1 MTDVNAAVPPAQE
14 ITAHNVDVS
23 SAAIAAKQDLNVLGM
38 LAMPEE
44 FSFPFPQFYFVLFY
58 LLTAFKRKVERFAI
72 GIPRGFAKTTFIKL
86 LCLWYV
92 VFSHK
97 QFILIVGASEALAVN
112 TLSDIADMLDSP
124 NIRGV
129 FGNWRSNQS
138 VDQSGLKVFFFRG
151 RSIILRAVG
160 ARTPVRGIN
169 RKMHR
174 PDVIIMDD
182 VQTKEDSESKE
193 LADQL
198 MKWILGT
205 LSKTRS
211 PKGCTYIYVGNMY
224 PQNAIL
230 ERLKNSS
237 QWTSMVVGGILAD
250 GTSLWPELKPID
262 ELLEEYAN
270 DLELGHPE
278 IFISEIL
285 NSTEIALLSGIDISQ
300 IPFLPDYYNSADPEG
315 SFILIDPSSGKKTGD
330 DCAIEH
336 YSVCDGR
343 PIFDELRTGTFTPLQ
358 TIKAAIQVGIDRGT
372 RLICV
377 EDVAYQST
385 LLFWFDYYCKSEGI
399 SGFYFMPMSPKGRA
413 KNNRIKKGLTRL
425 IQKEGQI
432 APEIY
437 LHSKVRSVTI
447 SQIIDWNPLKIK
459 NVDELIDLIGY
470 VDEVMQSY
478 SHLIAKDIMLS
489 EDRDFPEATQLED
502 LELPF

>member
-1 MTDVNAAVPPAQE
+1 MTLEAGSAVPANQE
-14 ITAHNVDVS
+14 ITAHTVEAGSVAA
-23 SAAIAAKQDLNVLGM
+23 SAKSDLNVLGM

-44 FSFPFPQFYFVLFY
+44 FSFKFPAFYLVLFS
-58 LLTAFKRKVERFAI
+58 LLTGFAAKVERFAI

-86 LCLWYV
+86 LCLWYI

-97 QFILIVGASEALAVN
+97 QFILIVGASEALAIN
-112 TLSDIADMLDSP
+112 TLSDIADMLDSS
-124 NIRGV
+124 NIRLV

-138 VDQSGLKVFFFRG
+138 SDQAGMKVFHFRG

-160 ARTPVRGIN
+160 AGTSVRGIN

-182 VQTKEDSESKE
+182 VQTKEDAENKD
-193 LADQL
+193 LADAL

-230 ERLKNSS
+230 ERLKNST
-237 QWTSMVVGGILAD
+237 QWTSLIVGGITSA
-250 GTSLWPELKPID
+250 GKSLWPELKPLE
-262 ELLEEYAN
+262 ELLEEYQN

-278 IFISEIL
+278 IFISEVL
-285 NSTEIALLSGIDISQ
+285 NSTEIALLSGIDVSQ
-300 IPFLPDYYNSADPEG
+300 IPFLPGYYDNAEPEG

-330 DCAIEH
+330 DCSLEH

-358 TIKAAIQVGIDRGT
+358 TINTAIELGIERNT

-385 LLFWFDYYCKSEGI
+385 LLFWFDYVCRERGI
-399 SGFYFMPMSPKGRA
+399 SGFYFMPVSPKSAA
-413 KNNRIKKGLTRL
+413 KNNRIKKGLVRL
-425 IQKEGQI
+425 IQREGQI

-437 LHSKVRSVTI
+437 LHNRVRSQVI
-447 SQIIDWNPLKIK
+447 SQIIDWNPLKVNNRDDI
-459 NVDELIDLIGY
+459 IDGIGY
-470 VDEVMQSY
+470 VDEVLQLY
-478 SHLIAKDIMLS
+478 PELIVRDIMMD
-489 EDRDFPEATQLED
+489 DRDFPEAAQTED
-502 LELPF
+502 IMLPF